1 MPSVPGHSASCPILL
16 IVGSLADTIF
26 FSQEAYDIAKEPKEL
41 FVVEGAT
48 HVDLYDKPKY
58 VDQAVAKLA
67 KFFGKYL

>member
-48 HVDLYDKPKY
+48 HMDLYDKPQY
-58 VDQAVAKLA
+58 VDQTVAKLA